1 MNDVEH
7 LKATFHQALADPA
20 EGLIRFEDG
29 HVHIHEGH
37 WAPQDLLLG
46 MGQEAYEKEFRS
58 WLADYREQLLERA
71 REILEQ
77 FEQEERF
84 NALKAVYKRD
94 AVVPFVGAGMSQPSG
109 YPGWPAFLHK
119 LWAKLGRQKDDLDAM
134 LRKGEYEEAAQ
145 ELADALTPHVF
156 NEHVENT
163 FGQRRPLTG
172 PIQLLPRLF
181 AGAVVTTNFDEVL
194 HECYENAGKPFSEI
208 LLGSKAHEFQRVIA
222 AGRPFLTQLHGSAR
236 SAADRVLTKSEYD
249 HAYADPR
256 TIQRVVKAL
265 CSRTLLFMG
274 CSLSVDRLLTCVK
287 DHVVAEGH
295 DAVARH
301 YAFVGLPDGTDAT
314 ARQAKETELARANI
328 YPIWY
333 VKGEDSWEIESLL
346 NLLADGVAA
355 W

>member
-1 MNDVEH
+1 VEH
-7 LKATFHQALADPA
+7 LKVIFHEELADPT
-20 EGLIRFEDG
+20 GTLVRFEKGEIHINDG
-29 HVHIHEGH
+29 R
-37 WAPQDLLLG
+37 WAPHDVLLA
-46 MGQEAYEKEFRS
+46 MGPAAYEREFRS
-58 WLADYREQLLERA
+58 WLANYREQLLDRGRQLLGE
-71 REILEQ
+71 
-77 FEQEERF
+77 FDQEERF
-84 NALKAVYKRD
+84 NALKAVYGRD

-119 LWAKLGRQKDDLDAM
+119 LWAKLGRNKDDLDAM
-134 LRKGEYEEAAQ
+134 LGRGEYEEAAQ

-163 FGQRRPLTG
+163 FGQRRPLVG
-172 PIQLLPRLF
+172 PVQLLPHLF

-194 HECYENAGKPFSEI
+194 HESYENVGKPFSET
-208 LLGSKAHEFQRVIA
+208 LLGTKAQEFQRVLA
-222 AGRPFLTQLHGSAR
+222 TGRPFLTQLHGSAR
-236 SAADRVLTKSEYD
+236 FSADRVLTKSEYD
-249 HAYADPR
+249 HAYADPK

-287 DHVVAEGH
+287 AHVAAEGH

-301 YAFVGLPDGTDAT
+301 YAFVGLPAGTDAAT
-314 ARQAKETELARANI
+314 RQAKESELARANI
-328 YPIWY
+328 YPVWY

-346 NLLADGVAA
+346 HLLANGVVA